1 MNCGQLAVGDIIESV
16 DGMPLASLSLDE
28 IGDGLKGQPGSMIT
42 LYIHARGAHAE
53 TKKTREKKSNS
64 ETSLSVGLSQGS
76 LVLSVQDPDNKGV
89 VEEITVSMDQVYY
102 KVRWNNGK
110 LSDWLLAM
118 EIARD
123 TAQLADALVSMNSAE
138 RFAAIKQGGITAAD
152 LAAAMACC
160 PLEKM
165 LAIFRDLPDE
175 IKTEVLAALPDNA
188 RLCGAEVAGCGGGP
202 APTEQLSA
210 DQAILGA
217 AEDEKGRYRESDA
230 GALRESADDMNDDL
244 KQHLRQRHIS
254 RQGIENLLNA
264 GVHHLSDLRYLD
276 PPDIASLGMSLVDR
290 KKLEKLVHELEENAH
305 GS

>member
-1 MNCGQLAVGDIIESV
+1 MHRVALNSHLIPDGPAMNCGQLAVGDIIESV

-28 IGDGLKGQPGSMIT
+28 IGDGLKGQPGSIIT

-53 TKKTREKKSNS
+53 TKRTREKKSNS

-188 RLCGAEVAGCGGGP
+188 RLCGAEVAD
-202 APTEQLSA
+202 T
-210 DQAILGA
+210 
-217 AEDEKGRYRESDA
+217 
-230 GALRESADDMNDDL
+230 
-244 KQHLRQRHIS
+244 IS
-254 RQGIENLLNA
+254 
-264 GVHHLSDLRYLD
+264 
-276 PPDIASLGMSLVDR
+276 
-290 KKLEKLVHELEENAH
+290 
-305 GS
+305 

>member
-1 MNCGQLAVGDIIESV
+1 MRLIPDGPAMNCGQLAVGDIIESV

-28 IGDGLKGQPGSMIT
+28 IGDGLKGQPGSIIT

-53 TKKTREKKSNS
+53 TKRTREKKSNS

-138 RFAAIKQGGITAAD
+138 RRAFRCHQARRHNCRRSGCRHG
-152 LAAAMACC
+152 
-160 PLEKM
+160 M
-165 LAIFRDLPDE
+165 LP
-175 IKTEVLAALPDNA
+175 
-188 RLCGAEVAGCGGGP
+188 AG
-202 APTEQLSA
+202 E
-210 DQAILGA
+210 
-217 AEDEKGRYRESDA
+217 DA
-230 GALRESADDMNDDL
+230 GDFPQS
-244 KQHLRQRHIS
+244 S
-254 RQGIENLLNA
+254 
-264 GVHHLSDLRYLD
+264 
-276 PPDIASLGMSLVDR
+276 
-290 KKLEKLVHELEENAH
+290 
-305 GS
+305 